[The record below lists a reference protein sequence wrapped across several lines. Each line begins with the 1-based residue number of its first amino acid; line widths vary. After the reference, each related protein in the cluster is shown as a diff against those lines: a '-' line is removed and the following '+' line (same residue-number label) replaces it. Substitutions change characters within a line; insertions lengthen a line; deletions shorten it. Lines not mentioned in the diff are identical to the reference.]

1 MARERICDRNYITM
15 WIEDKKSIL
24 ETMIRNM
31 NADLAAGYDPN
42 GNSITQQKR
51 DIKLYEFDMNTQIND
66 FSKMDESKAN
76 RWCYY
81 DLVNRGAITPIGG

>member
-42 GNSITQQKR
+42 GKSITQQKR
-51 DIKLYEFDMNTQIND
+51 DIKLYEFDMNTQINK
-66 FSKMDESKAN
+66 FANMDEAKAN

>member
-42 GNSITQQKR
+42 GKSITEQQTTIR
-51 DIKLYEFDMNTQIND
+51 RYEFDMNEQINA
-66 FSKMDESKAN
+66 FANMDEVKAN